1 MTTVVA
7 IKSDD
12 GIILAGD
19 SQGSNNTM
27 KDLDISKLFPINDSI
42 GVGAAGDIGHIR
54 VLIDKLNID

>member
-19 SQGSNNTM
+19 SQGSWKKIFN
-27 KDLDISKLFPINDSI
+27 F
-42 GVGAAGDIGHIR
+42 
-54 VLIDKLNID
+54 